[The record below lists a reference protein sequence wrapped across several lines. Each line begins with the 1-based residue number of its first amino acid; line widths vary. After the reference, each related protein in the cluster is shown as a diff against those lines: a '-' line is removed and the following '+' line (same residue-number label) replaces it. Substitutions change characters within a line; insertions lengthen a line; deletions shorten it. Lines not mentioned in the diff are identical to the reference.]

1 MKDER
6 RINLCFNLDDPRQKA
21 AYEYLSGLGREKTST
36 VVNIVLQTLAADNR
50 WKNEQLEREVRFVE
64 RFESIVRQTELNKIA
79 DIRKELE
86 EVVKGLD
93 LTPRQASN
101 RPSESSE
108 RSDPESSNEMS
119 DDAFAAVMAMMG

>member
-21 AYEYLSGLGREKTST
+21 AYGYLSGLGREKTST

-101 RPSESSE
+101 RLSESSE

>member
-86 EVVKGLD
+86 EIVKGLD

-108 RSDPESSNEMS
+108 RSAPESSNEMS

>member
-101 RPSESSE
+101 RLSESSE